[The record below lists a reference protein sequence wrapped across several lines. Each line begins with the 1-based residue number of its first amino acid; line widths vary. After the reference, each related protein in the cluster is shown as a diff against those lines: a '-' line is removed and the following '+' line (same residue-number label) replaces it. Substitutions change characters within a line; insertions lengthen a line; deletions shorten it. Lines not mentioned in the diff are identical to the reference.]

1 MAALSCSDVATSFS
15 RAVIVVVATAILA
28 IPLVA
33 VLGIHRDTPLTDDPV
48 TPTTTAAA
56 APAGVD
62 EPASRPVT
70 VQGPGLDAFVENST
84 GSQVSF
90 YRISDGMRS
99 GTATERFARPALSLI
114 KLYIA
119 KYVLDHG
126 TLAEQYRAI
135 EMISSSDDRSAGELF
150 RKYPDSIDE
159 VAREYGLLSTRAAAR
174 WGTSVTS
181 TYDVVHFISQLL
193 EEDPTHPILVAMAE
207 ATPIA
212 ADGYGQDFGT
222 SVLPGVI
229 GTKWGWSDKKD
240 LHSSVSFGEN
250 FVVAAAVTGSAD
262 DLTDLVEFQLTDEV
276 KEANRIRAAD

>member
-1 MAALSCSDVATSFS
+1 MAALSCSDVSTTFS
-15 RAVIVVVATAILA
+15 RVVIAVVTTVLVA

-33 VLGIHRDTPLTDDPV
+33 VLGLPRDTPLIDAAPETAAV
-48 TPTTTAAA
+48 TPE
-56 APAGVD
+56 VV
-62 EPASRPVT
+62 EKQEVKPVT
-70 VQGPGLDAFVENST
+70 VAGPDLDSFVENST

-90 YRISDGMRS
+90 YRISDGYRT

-119 KYVLDHG
+119 AYVIEHG
-126 TLAEQYRAI
+126 TLAEQYDAI
-135 EMISSSDDRSAGELF
+135 TMISSSSDKVAGQLY
-150 RKYPDSIDE
+150 RAYPDSIDE
-159 VAREYGLLSTRAAAR
+159 VAEEYGLLSTRAADR
-174 WGTSVTS
+174 WGFSVTS
-181 TYDVVHFISQLL
+181 TWDAVNFIAQLL

-229 GTKWGWSDKKD
+229 GTKWGWSDKRD

-250 FVVAAAVTGSAD
+250 FVVAAAVTGTAD
-262 DLTDLVEFQLTDEV
+262 DLTDLVEFQLKDEIE
-276 KEANRIRAAD
+276 EALED

>member
-1 MAALSCSDVATSFS
+1 MAALSCSDVSTGFS
-15 RAVIVVVATAILA
+15 RAVTAVVAVVLIA

-33 VLGIHRDTPLTDDPV
+33 VLGLPRESPLPDAPGD
-48 TPTTTAAA
+48 
-56 APAGVD
+56 PAGGV
-62 EPASRPVT
+62 EKQQVRPVT
-70 VQGPGLDAFVENST
+70 VDGPDLESFVENST

-90 YRISDGMRS
+90 YRISDGKRT

-119 KYVLDHG
+119 EYVIEHG
-126 TLAEQYRAI
+126 TLTEQYEAI
-135 EMISSSDDRSAGELF
+135 NMISSSDDRSAGELY
-150 RKYPDSIDE
+150 RKYPDSIDV
-159 VAREYGLLSTRAAAR
+159 VAKKYGLLSTRAADR
-174 WGTSVTS
+174 WGFSVTS
-181 TYDVVHFISQLL
+181 TYDAVNFIAQLL
-193 EEDPTHPILVAMAE
+193 ERDPMHPILVAMAE

-276 KEANRIRAAD
+276 EEAGRATGSKPSAAG

>member
-1 MAALSCSDVATSFS
+1 MVTTVL
-15 RAVIVVVATAILA
+15 LA

-33 VLGIHRDTPLTDDPV
+33 VLGLPREAPLLDAAEA
-48 TPTTTAAA
+48 PTGASA
-56 APAGVD
+56 VD
-62 EPASRPVT
+62 KQQVRPVT
-70 VQGPGLDAFVENST
+70 VDGPDLESFVENST

-90 YRISDGMRS
+90 YRISDGKRT

-119 KYVLDHG
+119 EYVIEHG
-126 TLAEQYRAI
+126 TLVEQYEAI
-135 EMISSSDDRSAGELF
+135 NMISSSDDKSAGVLY
-150 RKYPDSIDE
+150 RKYPDSIDV
-159 VAREYGLLSTRAAAR
+159 VAKKYGLLSTRAADR
-174 WGTSVTS
+174 WGFSVTS
-181 TYDVVHFISQLL
+181 TYDAVNFIAQLL

-262 DLTDLVEFQLTDEV
+262 ELTDLVEFQLTDEV
-276 KEANRIRAAD
+276 EEARGSTPSAAD